1 MLLTKMYKKVDV
13 HENNGDDDP
22 IDEAG
27 YLGQFYRKKT
37 NLVPISEADF
47 IQVLSKNN
55 QLAEIIRII
64 KEIDKQRNGFVTSTE
79 LDDILKIVYKDEL
92 YNKDLIPIIRQYA
105 SIQNRILIDYKK
117 FRDHIVTEIKKYNK
131 NFTLTGIS
139 TTNNSPS
146 KNEKG

>member
-1 MLLTKMYKKVDV
+1 MLLNKMYKKVDV

-79 LDDILKIVYKDEL
+79 LDDILKIVYKNDL
-92 YNKDLIPIIRQYA
+92 YNKDLMPIIKPYA

-139 TTNNSPS
+139 TTSNSPS